1 MKKILKLK
9 ADLYEDGQ
17 LECCTIANGAN
28 AAEVGSALCV
38 FVARV
43 AESIFL
49 DTKNQDWFIRGVA
62 CALLEVQNA
71 KGDIEA

>member
-28 AAEVGSALCV
+28 AAETGAALCTLV
-38 FVARV
+38 SNV
-43 AESIFL
+43 AECIFP
-49 DTKNQDWFIRGVA
+49 DAETQKQFIYDISR
-62 CALLEVQNA
+62 ALREVQDA